1 MGRIISVIDL
11 PDLLFGPSVDDL
23 VHALFVTP
31 HAPADDMPID
41 EIEWFADE
49 AEHDTVQEILA
60 DES

>member
-1 MGRIISVIDL
+1 MVIVAAQPL
-11 PDLLFGPSVDDL
+11 PDLLFGPTVDDL

-41 EIEWFADE
+41 EIEWFADA
-49 AEHDTVQEILA
+49 AEHDTVEEILA